1 MKRVAS
7 QLVVAVVCG
16 FLGFLLTYQFKL
28 LNTKDELTNSY
39 ENLDMMNLINQ
50 DILQEVES
58 LKKEK
63 EELEEANATLNEEIK
78 ALEDKATSEGE
89 LEAEIKKKLD
99 NARMQLGLV
108 DVKGP
113 GIIIT
118 LTPKTSIF
126 GTNTSD
132 SVRTITEDEL
142 VYLVNTLWYSRA
154 EAISINDIRITP
166 QTGIK
171 NAGSSISIGSAG
183 RVDPSSEIVIKVI
196 GDKSKLNVGVSYG
209 GSLETG
215 ALKNYTNDVK
225 SSDEITIIKT
235 TQTLR
240 SDYLIPVQ

>member
-1 MKRVAS
+1 MK
-7 QLVVAVVCG
+7 
-16 FLGFLLTYQFKL
+16 
-28 LNTKDELTNSY
+28 
-39 ENLDMMNLINQ
+39 
-50 DILQEVES
+50 EVES

-63 EELEEANATLNEEIK
+63 EELEEANATFNEEIK
-78 ALEDKATSEGE
+78 ALEEKATSEGE
-89 LEAEIKKKLD
+89 LEAEVKKKLD

-132 SVRTITEDEL
+132 SIRTITEDEL
-142 VYLVNTLWYSRA
+142 VYLVNTLWYSKA
-154 EAISINDIRITP
+154 GLAISINDIRITP

-183 RVDPSSEIVIKVI
+183 RVNPSSEIIIKVI

-225 SSDEITIIKT
+225 SSDEITITKT

>member
-1 MKRVAS
+1 MNTKIKISLVIGGMCIALSCGIAMQIKTIS
-7 QLVVAVVCG
+7 QIGTTTSRNSVENELRDAV
-16 FLGFLLTYQFKL
+16 LRTKENYDNLYSDEESAEKL
-28 LNTKDELTNSY
+28 LEKERKNATENNSELTEIQEQIKKLNTQIGLTEVTGKGVIIKVDD
-39 ENLDMMNLINQ
+39 ENLQANLQNLYLDPSQTIVHDTDLISIVN
-50 DILQEVES
+50 E
-58 LKKEK
+58 LK
-63 EELEEANATLNEEIK
+63 NA
-78 ALEDKATSEGE
+78 G
-89 LEAEIKKKLD
+89 
-99 NARMQLGLV
+99 
-108 DVKGP
+108 
-113 GIIIT
+113 
-118 LTPKTSIF
+118 
-126 GTNTSD
+126 
-132 SVRTITEDEL
+132 
-142 VYLVNTLWYSRA
+142 A

>member
-39 ENLDMMNLINQ
+39 ENS

-240 SDYLIPVQ
+240 SDYLIPVQLEWDLW